1 MNRAS
6 ILATLTLLL
15 AGASSSYAAFLTQSP
30 AAPPAARPESAPKG
44 SIVYDDDGGR
54 TQIVPRREA
63 EGREA
68 TDHGG
73 PVLAHGTVQAVFL
86 GSAWRQPENREK
98 EAVAMKALQAPA
110 SEESLAKYRV
120 KPWEASLPPVED
132 LTGDPLS
139 ASSLTDLEIQ
149 ARLDALVN
157 GPVDLNAV
165 YVVFLAPGLG
175 STLGPKRSEKD
186 YAAYHNDYHA
196 AGGLVR
202 YVVVPYDA
210 DAARWTAG
218 ALAGLRQ
225 AVINPEG
232 NGWY

>member
-1 MNRAS
+1 MNRAC
-6 ILATLTLLL
+6 ILATLTLIL
-15 AGASSSYAAFLTQSP
+15 AGASSSQAAVQSPPP
-30 AAPPAARPESAPKG
+30 AAPGAALEKAPKS
-44 SIVYDDDGGR
+44 SIVFDDDGGR

-68 TDHGG
+68 TYHGG
-73 PVLAHGTVQAVFL
+73 PVLAHGSVQAVFL
-86 GSAWRQPENREK
+86 GSAWRQPANREK
-98 EAVAMKALQAPA
+98 EAVAMKALQARMSA
-110 SEESLAKYRV
+110 ESLAKYRV
-120 KPWEASLPPVED
+120 KPWEASLPALED

-139 ASSLTDLEIQ
+139 TPTLSDLEIQ
-149 ARLDALVN
+149 ARLDALVS
-157 GPVDLNAV
+157 GTVDANAV

-175 STLGPKRSEKD
+175 STLGAKRTEKD

-196 AGGLVR
+196 TGGLVR

-210 DAARWTAG
+210 DAGRWTAG
-218 ALAGLRQ
+218 ARAGLHQ

>member
-6 ILATLTLLL
+6 ILATLTLVL
-15 AGASSSYAAFLTQSP
+15 AAASSSHAAQSP
-30 AAPPAARPESAPKG
+30 AAPDNNAVKG
-44 SIVYDDDGGR
+44 SLVYDDDGGR
-54 TQIVPRREA
+54 TQIVPRREG

-68 TDHGG
+68 KFHGG
-73 PVLAHGTVQAVFL
+73 PVLAHGSVQAVFL
-86 GSAWRQPENREK
+86 GSAWRRPENREK
-98 EAVAMKALQAPA
+98 EAVAMKALQAPVSA
-110 SEESLAKYRV
+110 ESLAKYKV
-120 KPWEASLPPVED
+120 QPWEASLPLVED

-139 ASSLTDLEIQ
+139 AASLTDLEIQ

-157 GPVDLNAV
+157 GPVDPNAV

-175 STLGPKRSEKD
+175 STLGHRKSEKD
-186 YAAYHNDYHA
+186 YVAYHNDYHA
-196 AGGLVR
+196 TGGLVR

-210 DAARWTAG
+210 DAARWTAA

>member
-1 MNRAS
+1 MNRAC
-6 ILATLTLLL
+6 ILATLTLIL
-15 AGASSSYAAFLTQSP
+15 AGASSYAAVPTQSP
-30 AAPPAARPESAPKG
+30 AAPGAAVPEKAAKS
-44 SIVYDDDGGR
+44 SIVFDDDGGR
-54 TQIVPRREA
+54 TQIVPRREG

-68 TDHGG
+68 KYHGG
-73 PVLAHGTVQAVFL
+73 PVLAHGSVQAVFL

-98 EAVAMKALQAPA
+98 EAVALKALQAPA
-110 SEESLAKYRV
+110 DASSLAKYKV
-120 KPWEASLPPVED
+120 KPWEASLPLVED

-139 ASSLTDLEIQ
+139 TSSLSDLEIQ

-157 GPVDLNAV
+157 GPVDPNAV

-175 STLGPKRSEKD
+175 STLGAKRTEKD
-186 YAAYHNDYHA
+186 YVAFHNDYHA

-218 ALAGLRQ
+218 ARAGLRQ

>member
-1 MNRAS
+1 MNRAC
-6 ILATLTLLL
+6 ILATLTLIL
-15 AGASSSYAAFLTQSP
+15 AGASSSYAALPSQSP
-30 AAPPAARPESAPKG
+30 AAPAAAPSQPAVKG
-44 SIVYDDDGGR
+44 SLVYDDDGGR
-54 TQIVPRREA
+54 TQIVPRREG

-68 TDHGG
+68 KFHGG
-73 PVLAHGTVQAVFL
+73 PVLAHGSVQAVFL
-86 GSAWRQPENREK
+86 GSAWRQPENRDK
-98 EAVAMKALQAPA
+98 EAVAMKALQAPV
-110 SEESLAKYRV
+110 STESLAKYKV
-120 KPWEASLPPVED
+120 KPWEASLPLVED

-139 ASSLTDLEIQ
+139 TSSLSDLEIQ

-157 GPVDLNAV
+157 GTVDPNAV

-175 STLGPKRSEKD
+175 STLGARKTEKD
-186 YAAYHNDYHA
+186 YAAFHNDYHA